1 MPELLRVIPVGR
13 TVPEH
18 SGGVI
23 VVASVELWSDAVV
36 LRTAEVMPPP
46 NPARP
51 QARGGFFPAE
61 FVVEWQVSDDLGN
74 QYELSGGPTG
84 GAPGRIFGTVLC
96 RPPVAVNATVLR
108 IFAPQMAVDAP
119 LEVRLSQ

>member
-1 MPELLRVIPVGR
+1 M
-13 TVPEH
+13 
-18 SGGVI
+18 
-23 VVASVELWSDAVV
+23 
-36 LRTAEVMPPP
+36 
-46 NPARP
+46 
-51 QARGGFFPAE
+51 
-61 FVVEWQVSDDLGN
+61 SDDLGN